1 MKLEDKIMK
10 AFDDGIND
18 QKYLYQV
25 KRDVSDIF
33 KLHKYKKIEKKEPS
47 EYTKPA
53 AKLGNDLHK
62 KVNELCSGE
71 VIMVNKPSPF
81 DTLLKSLSIA
91 TKTINATKELSDAV
105 KISKAREKAI
115 KDCKDAIK
123 DINDMY
129 IYDGCGEAIR
139 CEHTELKKIHRH
151 EFNNKGFVT
160 KTITGYQCK
169 ECNHILYTQ

>member
-47 EYTKPA
+47 EYTKSVYKFA
-53 AKLGNDLHK
+53 QEYFK
-62 KVNELCSGE
+62 
-71 VIMVNKPSPF
+71 
-81 DTLLKSLSIA
+81 
-91 TKTINATKELSDAV
+91 
-105 KISKAREKAI
+105 
-115 KDCKDAIK
+115 
-123 DINDMY
+123 
-129 IYDGCGEAIR
+129 YDGCGEAIR